1 MSLHTEGFW
10 DEEEGRSS
18 RKSSGSGYLFDG
30 AIRSYN
36 GEVLHV
42 IQLDADR
49 RIAVCEVID
58 PTMLSEPGK
67 WKPPLPEIRRREVPY
82 DELKPL
88 APQVARLI
96 NIWPPLP
103 TLFSEG
109 ARTHAAPPSPLREPI
124 VETLEAVTRLA
135 QGFVST
141 KKIQDSFLVSPPGVG
156 APRILWLRDGVPMAG
171 FEVSVVGETPRYV
184 HSPDCQVLG
193 SSSALAGKTGS
204 GFISAKRAANQWIGY
219 GDSVRI
225 LRARH
230 IDLVSHPDQPR
241 SPAPLLRIYM
251 NQSCSC
257 SVVAPS
263 PNEVKELSCVKS
275 EKISEVIG
283 RAKHVIKRHLEASES
298 QQNLTAAQIQQLAGR
313 LVKYG
318 ITRPTNEPR
327 PINER
332 AIADLRQMMELKSA
346 VAIRFGPAGSSKTS
360 LLAGIAARMSRE
372 GKRVLIVTF
381 TSAAREVVQERIET
395 RTRAVRRNVECK
407 MLTELLPPRIKRR
420 VLIDSRNTQEV
431 LGGSHFSKMFADSQD
446 SQEQLDLK
454 NVDVL
459 LVDEAED
466 LLPEHWKYLFGP
478 EENNSQGD
486 DTNDYEQVVIAYD
499 DAQSVLSTKTGA
511 TRTFE
516 YQGPAEWTPG
526 LFTKQAGDKTQGL
539 LRGKWSEI
547 KPDTRWLK
555 FNLRQTGVL
564 ESHSTKHRRSFRPQ
578 DGEIN
583 TGLDSHQDTNIS
595 EKITGSLREAL
606 DLALD
611 IVSRNPDC
619 LVVSE
624 TRLLNM
630 VLTLSV
636 DKPNNQLCQEV
647 FIESPFYNFANQ
659 RGERTKSGVF
669 LEAPLP
675 FDPDYLKASAPVAV
689 EVSDELENEEDDN
702 GDEHIAKTDG
712 VADEGQSQSRAL
724 CDHAHQQLWGT
735 FSAMRG
741 QVRPLD
747 TRARLLTIPASRGY
761 EANTAI
767 VFVPSP
773 VDAKNFSAESE
784 YVAITRPQERLIK
797 IVLPPLSAI
806 DSEKSMQ
813 ARIWRALRRLRADQD
828 LRGGLWPL
836 VQVDL
841 DRWVSDE
848 DHTEMLEKELP
859 KKVLEW
865 YGAFQ
870 KAAADLIKKHPD
882 APHHCL
888 PHFAP
893 KTGAPSAPGI
903 VKREFDYASWTRALK
918 GE

>member
-1 MSLHTEGFW
+1 
-10 DEEEGRSS
+10 
-18 RKSSGSGYLFDG
+18 
-30 AIRSYN
+30 
-36 GEVLHV
+36 
-42 IQLDADR
+42 
-49 RIAVCEVID
+49 
-58 PTMLSEPGK
+58 
-67 WKPPLPEIRRREVPY
+67 
-82 DELKPL
+82 
-88 APQVARLI
+88 
-96 NIWPPLP
+96 
-103 TLFSEG
+103 
-109 ARTHAAPPSPLREPI
+109 
-124 VETLEAVTRLA
+124 
-135 QGFVST
+135 
-141 KKIQDSFLVSPPGVG
+141 
-156 APRILWLRDGVPMAG
+156 
-171 FEVSVVGETPRYV
+171 
-184 HSPDCQVLG
+184 
-193 SSSALAGKTGS
+193 
-204 GFISAKRAANQWIGY
+204 
-219 GDSVRI
+219 
-225 LRARH
+225 
-230 IDLVSHPDQPR
+230 
-241 SPAPLLRIYM
+241 
-251 NQSCSC
+251 
-257 SVVAPS
+257 
-263 PNEVKELSCVKS
+263 
-275 EKISEVIG
+275 
-283 RAKHVIKRHLEASES
+283 
-298 QQNLTAAQIQQLAGR
+298 
-313 LVKYG
+313 
-318 ITRPTNEPR
+318 
-327 PINER
+327 
-332 AIADLRQMMELKSA
+332 MMELKSA
-346 VAIRFGPAGSSKTS
+346 VAIRFGPAGSGKTS

-407 MLTELLPPRIKRR
+407 MLTELLPGRVKKR

-431 LGGSHFSKMFADSQD
+431 LGGSHFSKMFTDSQG
-446 SQEQLDLK
+446 SKEQMDLK
-454 NVDVL
+454 NFDVL

-466 LLPEHWKYLFGP
+466 LLPENWKYLLGP
-478 EENNSQGD
+478 EKDSGQADEG
-486 DTNDYEQVVIAYD
+486 NDYERVVIVYD
-499 DAQSVLSTKTGA
+499 DAQSVLSTSIGTP
-511 TRTFE
+511 RTFE
-516 YQGPAEWTPG
+516 YQGPAEWAPG
-526 LFTKQAGDKTQGL
+526 IFTKQAGETNQGL
-539 LRGKWSEI
+539 LRGKWSGV

-595 EKITGSLREAL
+595 EKVTGSLREAL

-675 FDPDYLKASAPVAV
+675 FDPNYLKASAPVAV

-712 VADEGQSQSRAL
+712 VADDGQSQSRAL
-724 CDHAHQQLWGT
+724 CDRAHQQLWGT

-806 DSEKSMQ
+806 DAEQSSQ
-813 ARIWRALRRLRADQD
+813 ARMWRALKRLRADQD

-841 DRWVSDE
+841 DRWVPDE
-848 DHTEMLEKELP
+848 DHTELLEKELP

-870 KAAADLIKKHPD
+870 KAAADLIKKHPH

>member
-1 MSLHTEGFW
+1 MSIHTEGFW

-141 KKIQDSFLVSPPGVG
+141 KKLQDSFLVSPPGVG

-193 SSSALAGKTGS
+193 SSSAPAGKTGS

-219 GDSVRI
+219 VDSVRI

-346 VAIRFGPAGSSKTS
+346 VAIRFGPAGSGKTS

-407 MLTELLPPRIKRR
+407 MLTELLPGRVKKR

-431 LGGSHFSKMFADSQD
+431 LGGSHFSKMFTDSQG
-446 SQEQLDLK
+446 SKEQMDLK
-454 NVDVL
+454 NFDVL

-466 LLPEHWKYLFGP
+466 LLPENWKYLLGP
-478 EENNSQGD
+478 EQDSGKVD
-486 DTNDYEQVVIAYD
+486 DGNDYERVVIVYD
-499 DAQSVLSTKTGA
+499 DAQSVLSTSTGA
-511 TRTFE
+511 PRTFE
-516 YQGPAEWTPG
+516 YQGPAEWAPG
-526 LFTKQAGDKTQGL
+526 IFTKQAGETNQGL
-539 LRGKWSEI
+539 LRGKWSGV

-595 EKITGSLREAL
+595 EKVTGSLREAL

-689 EVSDELENEEDDN
+689 EVSDELENQEDDN

-712 VADEGQSQSRAL
+712 VADESQSQSRAL
-724 CDHAHQQLWGT
+724 CDRAHQQLWGT

-806 DSEKSMQ
+806 DAEQSSQ
-813 ARIWRALRRLRADQD
+813 ARMWRALKRLRADQD

-841 DRWVSDE
+841 DRWVPDE
-848 DHTEMLEKELP
+848 DHTELLEKELP

-893 KTGAPSAPGI
+893 KTGAPSAPRI

>member
-36 GEVLHV
+36 GEVFHI

-49 RIAVCEVID
+49 GIAVCEVID

-67 WKPPLPEIRRREVPY
+67 WKPPLPEISRREVPY

-88 APQVARLI
+88 APQIARLI

-124 VETLEAVTRLA
+124 VETLAAVRTFA
-135 QGFVST
+135 QELVSA
-141 KKIQDSFLVSPPGVG
+141 KELQDSFLVSPPGVG

-171 FEVSVVGETPRYV
+171 FEVNVVGEAPRYV
-184 HSPDCQVLG
+184 HSSDCQALG
-193 SSSALAGKTGS
+193 SSAASGSKTGS
-204 GFISAKRAANQWIGY
+204 GFISAKRAANQWISY
-219 GDSVRI
+219 VDSVRV
-225 LRARH
+225 LRARL
-230 IDLVSHPDQPR
+230 IDHKSHSDQPR
-241 SPAPLLRIYM
+241 SPAPLVRIYL

-257 SVVAPS
+257 SVVAS
-263 PNEVKELSCVKS
+263 NPNAVKELSCVKG

-298 QQNLTAAQIQQLAGR
+298 QHNLTAAQLQQLAGR
-313 LVKYG
+313 LVRYG

-332 AIADLRQMMELKSA
+332 AIAELRQMMELKSA
-346 VAIRFGPAGSSKTS
+346 VAIRFGPAGSGKTS

-407 MLTELLPPRIKRR
+407 MLTELLPGRVKKR

-431 LGGSHFSKMFADSQD
+431 LGGSHFSKMFTDSQG
-446 SQEQLDLK
+446 SKEQMDLK
-454 NVDVL
+454 NFDVL

-466 LLPEHWKYLFGP
+466 LLPENWKYLLGP
-478 EENNSQGD
+478 EKDSGQADEG
-486 DTNDYEQVVIAYD
+486 NDYERVVIVYD
-499 DAQSVLSTKTGA
+499 DAQSVLSTSIGTP
-511 TRTFE
+511 RTFE
-516 YQGPAEWTPG
+516 YQGPAEWAPG
-526 LFTKQAGDKTQGL
+526 IFTKQAGETNQGL
-539 LRGKWSEI
+539 LRGKWSGV

-595 EKITGSLREAL
+595 EKVTGSLREAL

-675 FDPDYLKASAPVAV
+675 FDPNYLKASAPVAV

-712 VADEGQSQSRAL
+712 VADDGQSQSRAL
-724 CDHAHQQLWGT
+724 CDRAHQQLWGT

-806 DSEKSMQ
+806 DAEQSSQ
-813 ARIWRALRRLRADQD
+813 ARMWRALKRLRADQD

-841 DRWVSDE
+841 DRWVPDE
-848 DHTEMLEKELP
+848 DHTELLEKELP

-870 KAAADLIKKHPD
+870 KAAADLIKKHPH